1 MSSAPYIFSKCL
13 RKMVKYWRRNSIK
26 IVLYLDDGFGM
37 AHGKDESKKDALF
50 VKESLNSAG
59 FLTNEKKYIFSP
71 IKELEWLGI
80 IWNSSEYLL
89 KIPERRID
97 DMLGALQ
104 IGLSDFS
111 SLTARKF
118 AQIVGKIISMTPVI
132 GNISRLMARYSYMC
146 IESRITWDSILNTTF
161 PDLLYDEF
169 LFWLENIININF
181 KKLYFYSKSTAIVFF
196 RCQ

>member
-1 MSSAPYIFSKCL
+1 
-13 RKMVKYWRRNSIK
+13 MVKYWRRNSIK

-104 IGLSDFS
+104 IGLS
-111 SLTARKF
+111 
-118 AQIVGKIISMTPVI
+118 
-132 GNISRLMARYSYMC
+132 
-146 IESRITWDSILNTTF
+146 
-161 PDLLYDEF
+161 
-169 LFWLENIININF
+169 
-181 KKLYFYSKSTAIVFF
+181 
-196 RCQ
+196 